1 MAKFFNK
8 IIWNKQ
14 PDHEYDISTTA
25 DKVFIQE
32 SKHFTVLDFFSWVK
46 SFFEK
51 GAFFFYGTDEPQS
64 YQTRVWLDTTPFF
77 MTIAASSTTVDDEAL
92 TQTIITGDGF
102 EIPFAVER
110 AFDLKVQSVTAI
122 NDPYVKYEVTD
133 DTVIIYGSSSSA
145 ANINYLLDGEY
156 TITYVEEQ
164 EEEMLV
170 WTLILNENET
180 STYNSLEEM
189 LDAANFILSEHNQS
203 VILTEENYEMVLP
216 YE

>member
-77 MTIAASSTTVDDEAL
+77 ILYIYYIIFFIKNQYYFFISASKPITSQVSRSRRTV
-92 TQTIITGDGF
+92 
-102 EIPFAVER
+102 
-110 AFDLKVQSVTAI
+110 
-122 NDPYVKYEVTD
+122 
-133 DTVIIYGSSSSA
+133 
-145 ANINYLLDGEY
+145 
-156 TITYVEEQ
+156 
-164 EEEMLV
+164 
-170 WTLILNENET
+170 
-180 STYNSLEEM
+180 
-189 LDAANFILSEHNQS
+189 
-203 VILTEENYEMVLP
+203 
-216 YE
+216 